1 MCHFSLAN
9 TKISSLLLVPM
20 SLNTMHLGIVFFKCI
35 LFEVHGVSRSI
46 NLCTSLNLKN
56 FSHYFFKY
64 FCPILFLLSFWE
76 CNYICIRHFYFCY
89 TGPWG
94 SAFFFFLFSILNLL
108 FFRKKISTD
117 LSLGS
122 LTPSSVTSDYK
133 STQWIFISN
142 IFFKCRITIW
152 FFLCF

>member
-64 FCPILFLLSFWE
+64 FYAPSSLFPLLLRRQIPVCGCLMPSQSLARHFQSPLCILEFFMNPFHINLSFGGLLS
-76 CNYICIRHFYFCY
+76 
-89 TGPWG
+89 
-94 SAFFFFLFSILNLL
+94 
-108 FFRKKISTD
+108 
-117 LSLGS
+117 
-122 LTPSSVTSDYK
+122 LT
-133 STQWIFISN
+133 IF
-142 IFFKCRITIW
+142 
-152 FFLCF
+152 